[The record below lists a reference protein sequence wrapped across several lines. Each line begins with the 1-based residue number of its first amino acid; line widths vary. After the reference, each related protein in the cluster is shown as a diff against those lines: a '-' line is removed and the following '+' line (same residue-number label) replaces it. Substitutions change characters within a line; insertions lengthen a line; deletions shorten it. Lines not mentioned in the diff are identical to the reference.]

1 MKSYLTEKVGGLVV
15 RKHGLKP
22 KWWVLLIVMGAGG
35 CWGLALAGDVVEVVP
50 QLDIEQGREI
60 YQARCMECHG
70 EQGRGDGPR
79 AALLAPRPGNLVS
92 AATSTKTDEEL
103 LAIIAHGIPRT
114 AMHGWEKELSEIDR
128 RNVLAFIRSLVNFQD
143 NAQTTPPP

>member
-1 MKSYLTEKVGGLVV
+1 MKSYLTEKVGRSVV

-22 KWWVLLIVMGAGG
+22 KWWVLLIVMGAGE
-35 CWGLALAGDVVEVVP
+35 CWGLALAGDVVEVIP

-60 YQARCMECHG
+60 YQARCLECHG

-103 LAIIAHGIPRT
+103 LAIITRGIPRT
-114 AMHGWEKELSEIDR
+114 AMQGWEKELSENDR

-143 NAQTTPPP
+143 NAQTPPPP